1 MDFLKAIEI
10 ERRMTKADERG
21 YCGIRCDDCPL
32 YYKGDG
38 VEMYC
43 DDFKRSRPEEHLK
56 ILEKWDKEHPRKTRL
71 QDFLEKYPNAP
82 TNTYNVPL
90 CCVNKIFGN
99 VEICSERASCEICWN
114 TPIEEN

>member
-56 ILEKWDKEHPRKTRL
+56 ILEEWDKENPQKTRL
-71 QDFLEKYPNAP
+71 QDFLEKYPKAP
-82 TNTYNVPL
+82 MH
-90 CCVNKIFGN
+90 GN
-99 VEICSERASCEICWN
+99 SPTACACDLGYSGVCIDDCEECWN
-114 TPIEEN
+114 TPIEEI